1 MARVSTIEDNTH
13 PALSDLPEFSDLI
26 ERIRGARRGRLIN
39 VYKLLLHSPALAESW
54 FQHNNAVRWKTA
66 LDGRL
71 REMLIIRVG
80 HVLRVPYIVRQH
92 VPNLAIPEGLTL
104 EECDDLSDWEA
115 SSRFGARDRAA
126 LAYADS
132 MTRDIDVPDAL
143 FENLRSFF
151 EERQIVELTILIGT
165 YNMHARVMCALKID
179 PEAVSTG

>member
-1 MARVSTIEDNTH
+1 MARVSLIDDKSH
-13 PALSDLPEFSDLI
+13 PELSDLI

-39 VYKLLLHSPALAESW
+39 VYKLLLHSPALADSW

-71 REMLIIRVG
+71 REMVIIRIG

-104 EECDDLSDWEA
+104 RECEDLRDWE
-115 SSRFGARDRAA
+115 SSPSFTACDRAV

-132 MTRDIDVPDAL
+132 MTRDIDVPDNVFDGL
-143 FENLRSFF
+143 KPFF
-151 EERQIVELTILIGT
+151 DERQIVELTVLIGT
-165 YNMHARVMCALKID
+165 YNMHARVMCALRVD
-179 PEAVSTG
+179 PEPAPTG

>member
-13 PALSDLPEFSDLI
+13 PELSDLV

-71 REMLIIRVG
+71 REMVIIRLG
-80 HVLRVPYIVRQH
+80 YVLRVPYIVRQH

-104 EECDDLSDWEA
+104 EECEALRDWEA
-115 SSRFGARDRAA
+115 SSLFGARDRAI
-126 LAYADS
+126 LGYADG
-132 MTRDIDVPDAL
+132 MTRDVDVPDAV
-143 FENLRSFF
+143 FEKLREFF
-151 EERQIVELTILIGT
+151 DERQIVELTILIGT
-165 YNMHARVMCALKID
+165 YNMHARVMCALRID
-179 PEAVSTG
+179 PESAPSG